1 MTEETLK
8 NPLSIIGEEDIIKGF
23 SALGFKTYTL
33 TQPEGFKP
41 ILEEV
46 IQKNMLVCLVQDNIY
61 TAVKEQIDAYKNL
74 AFPVF
79 IPLAKSTKINLL
91 DNIAKEIRLRATGAF

>member
-1 MTEETLK
+1 MPEETLK
-8 NPLSIIGEEDIIKGF
+8 NPLSIIGEEDIVQGF
-23 SALGFKTYTL
+23 GALGFKTYTL
-33 TQPEGFKP
+33 TQPQEFKS

-46 IQKNMLVCLVQDNIY
+46 MQKNILVCLVQDNIY

-79 IPLAKSTKINLL
+79 IPLAKSAKTNLL

>member
-1 MTEETLK
+1 MPEETLK
-8 NPLSIIGEEDIIKGF
+8 NPLSIIGEEDIVKGF
-23 SALGFKTYTL
+23 SALGFKTWTL
-33 TQPEGFKP
+33 TQPQEFKP

-46 IQKNMLVCLVQDNIY
+46 MQKNILVCLVQDNIY
-61 TAVKEQIDAYKNL
+61 TAVKEQIDTYKNL

-79 IPLAKSTKINLL
+79 IPLAKSAKINLL